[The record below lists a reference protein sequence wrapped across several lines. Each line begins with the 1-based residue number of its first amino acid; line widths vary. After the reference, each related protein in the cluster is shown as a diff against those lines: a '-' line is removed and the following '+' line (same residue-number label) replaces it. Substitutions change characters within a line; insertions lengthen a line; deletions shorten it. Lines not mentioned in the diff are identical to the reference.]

1 MSHIAEV
8 KTEIR
13 SLEIAIQTLEQLG
26 IPVHREPFTLG
37 VYGQA
42 DYERQCAAGFFVR
55 PGVAHHAG
63 KTFGFGFEPQPGGS
77 FQIVGDPY
85 CIAYCADDPGE
96 QGKKYAYSAENKG
109 HARFLQAYAEN
120 VGWVLAASYGMNGER
135 IEDAGDVL
143 LILRGGMLL
152 AHEEMHI
159 RCISNGACEV
169 SMHGC
174 VDSSCYQRTA
184 DFEAALGRTLADTRH
199 LDLAHDSAGSHL
211 ARVAQ

>member
-26 IPVHREPFTLG
+26 HKVSSAPFTMD
-37 VYGQA
+37 VW
-42 DYERQCAAGFFVR
+42 DEKDPRRECAAGFLLQTGADR
-55 PGVAHHAG
+55 HAG
-63 KTFGFGFEPQPGGS
+63 KQFGFGFEAQPDGS
-77 FQIVGDPY
+77 YQIVGD
-85 CIAYCADDPGE
+85 AYCLLYCVEDTATGRAYLTDPR
-96 QGKKYAYSAENKG
+96 NKD
-109 HARFLQAYAEN
+109 HARFLQLYAEN

-135 IEDAGDVL
+135 IEDAGNVL

-174 VDSSCYQRTA
+174 IDSSCYQRTA